1 MCFMVFMLRVITHYH
16 PTPCNVINQLIYNLV
31 DKHTQI
37 SRYHALINVFYHII
51 LNYSMASGN
60 IIDENIKS
68 LCYLLWIF
76 ETRIAITIMTDQH
89 QHHDCE
95 EDILMFDIIK

>member
-1 MCFMVFMLRVITHYH
+1 
-16 PTPCNVINQLIYNLV
+16 
-31 DKHTQI
+31 
-37 SRYHALINVFYHII
+37 
-51 LNYSMASGN
+51 MASGN

-95 EDILMFDIIK
+95 EDIMMFDIVKIITQLYSLATILYYKLLSHCSKVFMKNI